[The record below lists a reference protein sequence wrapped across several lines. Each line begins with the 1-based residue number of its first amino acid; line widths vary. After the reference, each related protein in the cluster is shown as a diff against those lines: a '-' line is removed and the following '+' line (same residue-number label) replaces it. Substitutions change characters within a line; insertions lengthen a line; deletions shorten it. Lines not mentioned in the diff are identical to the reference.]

1 MAFPSSGGGYQ
12 FTDGNLNEPV
22 VYPIPAPLSQATTA
36 TLTAAQLLSGIL
48 LVGAGQTAAQTMTLP
63 AVSVLEAVLINPKVG
78 TSFEL
83 TFVNT
88 GTSSGTV
95 AMAMGTGTGFTNG
108 GNATVAVAITSSAR
122 FVFRKTG
129 DNAYSVYRV
138 A

>member
-12 FTDGNLNEPV
+12 NTDGNLNE
-22 VYPIPAPLSQATTA
+22 IILNASAAPLSQATTA
-36 TLTAAQLLSGIL
+36 TLTAAQIASGVL

-78 TSFEL
+78 ATFEL
-83 TFVNT
+83 VFVNT

-95 AMAMGTGTGFTNG
+95 AMAMGTNTGFTNG
-108 GNATVAVAITSSAR
+108 GNATVAVAITASGQFR
-122 FVFRKTG
+122 FRKTG
-129 DNAYSVYRV
+129 DNAWSVYRV